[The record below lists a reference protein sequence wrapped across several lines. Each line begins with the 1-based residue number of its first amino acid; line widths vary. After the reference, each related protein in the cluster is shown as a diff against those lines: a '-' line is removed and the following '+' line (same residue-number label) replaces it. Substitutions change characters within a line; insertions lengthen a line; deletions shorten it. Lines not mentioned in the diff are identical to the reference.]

1 MKNNQ
6 TQTECQNYHRTQM
19 QRQMVI
25 DRLRERGCRITKQR
39 LQLLDIILEEE
50 CAGCKEIY
58 IKAASVDNRIG
69 LATVYRMIN
78 LLEEIGA
85 ISRKNMY
92 KIACEKGGS
101 CDRENV
107 CMLEFD
113 DDTSCGLSAKQWNE
127 VLAEGLRRCGYLN
140 GKHIRNVSVFQ
151 CEC

>member
-1 MKNNQ
+1 MEISH
-6 TQTECQNYHRTQM
+6 TIGII
-19 QRQMVI
+19 RQWENI
-25 DRLRERGCRITKQR
+25 
-39 LQLLDIILEEE
+39 IILITRATG
-50 CAGCKEIY
+50 AGGMIRY
-58 IKAASVDNRIG
+58 VTTRIMDREHRG
-69 LATVYRMIN
+69 QSLSMTADITWSSREYAMISHTEHFRC
-78 LLEEIGA
+78 LQVETDSG
-85 ISRKNMY
+85 RY